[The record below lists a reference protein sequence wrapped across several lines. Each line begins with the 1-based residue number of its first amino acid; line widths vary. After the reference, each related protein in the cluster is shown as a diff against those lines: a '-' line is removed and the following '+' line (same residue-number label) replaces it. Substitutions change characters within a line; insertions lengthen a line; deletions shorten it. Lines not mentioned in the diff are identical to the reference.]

1 MSELFLCC
9 FRFLLVTLN
18 KFIYNLI
25 EIVKLSLVLDVL
37 KLETHLTYKLA
48 VLDSLSLNLK
58 LSNSQW
64 HLLKGDFFKLWLG
77 LQFLAVISLKLNVHA
92 EQFQRLDPLTIFL
105 GKVWAVR
112 KWSES
117 ILYHLIEIIKDVL

>member
-1 MSELFLCC
+1 MSEFFLCC

-58 LSNSQW
+58 LSNSQ
-64 HLLKGDFFKLWLG
+64 
-77 LQFLAVISLKLNVHA
+77 
-92 EQFQRLDPLTIFL
+92 
-105 GKVWAVR
+105 
-112 KWSES
+112 
-117 ILYHLIEIIKDVL
+117 